1 MKVALVAIRF
11 DGGDLEVFDS
21 SGSVQTCKT
30 PHELWEHLRT
40 LDVKEVNPDLEDLE
54 NIERAVV
61 GELGPITQAVAPL
74 VRRRIGG
81 WLRRLS
87 R

>member
-1 MKVALVAIRF
+1 MKVALVAVRK
-11 DGGDLEVFDS
+11 DGAVLEVFDS
-21 SGSVQTCKT
+21 SGGVVVCESAR
-30 PHELWEHLRT
+30 ELWDHLRS
-40 LDVKEVNPDLEDLE
+40 LEVKEVDEDLEDLE
-54 NIERAVV
+54 NIGRAVV

-74 VRRRIGG
+74 AFRRIGG

>member
-1 MKVALVAIRF
+1 MKVALVAIRS
-11 DGGDLEVFDS
+11 DGGNLEVFDS
-21 SGSVQTCKT
+21 SGGVRVCET
-30 PHELWEHLRT
+30 PHELWEHLRS
-40 LDVKEVNPDLEDLE
+40 LEVKEVDEDLEDLE
-54 NIERAVV
+54 NIGRTIV

-74 VRRRIGG
+74 AFRRIGG

>member
-1 MKVALVAIRF
+1 MKVALIAIRQ
-11 DGGDLEVFDS
+11 DGGCLEVFDS
-21 SGSVQTCKT
+21 SGGTRVCET
-30 PHELWEHLRT
+30 PHELWEHLRS
-40 LDVKEVNPDLEDLE
+40 LEVKEIDPDVEDLE
-54 NIERAVV
+54 NIGRAVV

-74 VRRRIGG
+74 AFRRIGG

>member
-1 MKVALVAIRF
+1 MKVALVAIRC
-11 DGGDLEVFDS
+11 DGGTLEVFDS
-21 SGSVQTCKT
+21 SGGARTCET
-30 PHELWEHLRT
+30 PHELWEHLRG
-40 LDVKEVNPDLEDLE
+40 LDVQEIDPDLEDLE
-54 NIERAVV
+54 NIGRAVV

-74 VRRRIGG
+74 AFRRLGG

>member
-1 MKVALVAIRF
+1 MKVALVAIRR
-11 DGGDLEVFDS
+11 DGAALEVLDS
-21 SGSVQTCKT
+21 AGGVYSCAT
-30 PHELWEHLRT
+30 PLELWRHLRS
-40 LDVKEVNPDLEDLE
+40 LDTAEVDLDIEDAE
-54 NIERAVV
+54 KIARAVV

-74 VRRRIGG
+74 AFRRVGG

>member
-1 MKVALVAIRF
+1 MKGALIAVRS
-11 DGGDLEVFDS
+11 DGGTLEVFDA
-21 SGSVQTCKT
+21 SGGVRTCEN
-30 PHELWEHLRT
+30 PHELWGHLRS
-40 LDVKEVNPDLEDLE
+40 LDVQEVDPDLEDLE
-54 NIERAVV
+54 NIGRTIV

-74 VRRRIGG
+74 AFRRIGG